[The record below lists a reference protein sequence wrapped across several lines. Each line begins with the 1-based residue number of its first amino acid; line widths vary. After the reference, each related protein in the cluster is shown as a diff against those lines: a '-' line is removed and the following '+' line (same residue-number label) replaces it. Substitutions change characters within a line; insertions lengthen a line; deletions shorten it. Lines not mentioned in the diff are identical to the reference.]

1 MHEQIALDQQAVLL
15 GGAVPGAA
23 QGQHHLAGL
32 QVDGHVVHGLHVAV
46 VQGVGHADEG
56 RGLVQGLT
64 VLLAQGGETAVAV
77 FDVIQNTSYLILYLF
92 EGTGRAM
99 QPILS
104 TYQGEHNRQGMR
116 NTVRLGFTAGLTV
129 GGALIVLV
137 ELWPAGMCLLFGIA
151 GSASEALACTA
162 LRLYGAGALFAGIN
176 ILLCNYY
183 QACEN
188 EKPSF
193 LLETLRGAVLLI
205 PLTFV
210 CYAFGL
216 QRFWLLF
223 LLTEAGSLAVFL
235 LLGPEGTALRQRPD
249 TGLLAGL
256 WEYPHVPGRLTEEQ
270 AARQLRQWGLTP
282 RAWMRQMDA
291 RHIFTHIR
299 WEMTGY
305 LVQVEGRGPADW
317 LWADG
322 ARRQRLAIPSAFDQF
337 TRALPAEGD

>member
-1 MHEQIALDQQAVLL
+1 
-15 GGAVPGAA
+15 
-23 QGQHHLAGL
+23 
-32 QVDGHVVHGLHVAV
+32 
-46 VQGVGHADEG
+46 
-56 RGLVQGLT
+56 
-64 VLLAQGGETAVAV
+64 
-77 FDVIQNTSYLILYLF
+77 
-92 EGTGRAM
+92 
-99 QPILS
+99 
-104 TYQGEHNRQGMR
+104 MR

-151 GSASEALACTA
+151 GSASEAMACAA

-235 LLGPEGTALRQRPD
+235 LLAS
-249 TGLLAGL
+249 
-256 WEYPHVPGRLTEEQ
+256 
-270 AARQLRQWGLTP
+270 AA
-282 RAWMRQMDA
+282 A
-291 RHIFTHIR
+291 IR
-299 WEMTGY
+299 K
-305 LVQVEGRGPADW
+305 RSC
-317 LWADG
+317 
-322 ARRQRLAIPSAFDQF
+322 RRSAFSSGRSSA
-337 TRALPAEGD
+337 TRRM